1 MDKQELKKQIE
12 AKQAIWQRK
21 ARLERLATSSAIRY
35 VVNLYELDPQ
45 GHHRAVKAYKAR
57 HWLVV
62 YEHVFSPSS
71 PPDDAAVV
79 EIIDLEK
86 NPEHPNRNLAV
97 EVIELDTPPFI
108 YRAFLKLSHETI
120 AALYDQEIRV
130 PWIVYLGML
139 GYNNTVLAEMS
150 VRDERYD
157 SDYAYILR
165 HPYVMT
171 KAALAAVLDR
181 YAGQNTGLLLGIVY
195 EGDTEVFRG
204 PLPECL
210 QRMTTDA
217 HRTWSYELLA
227 HDAEYRDIGDVL

>member
-1 MDKQELKKQIE
+1 MDKQAVMKEIKAKE
-12 AKQAIWQRK
+12 AIRQRK
-21 ARLERLATSSAIRY
+21 SRLDRLATSTAIRY
-35 VVNLYELDPQ
+35 VVNIYAFDPH

-62 YEHVFSPSS
+62 YESLFSPSS

-97 EVIELDTPPFI
+97 EVIELDQPPFL
-108 YRAFLKLSHETI
+108 YRASLKLSHETI

-130 PWIVYLGML
+130 PWVVYFGML
-139 GYNNTVLAEMS
+139 GYNSTVLAEMS

-157 SDYAYILR
+157 TDYDYILK

-171 KAALAAVLDR
+171 REQLTAVLGK

-195 EGDTEVFRG
+195 ADNTEVFRG
-204 PLPECL
+204 PLPECME
-210 QRMTTDA
+210 RMTTES

-227 HDAEYRDIGDVL
+227 HDAQYRDIGDVL